1 MTYLLLAL
9 IGLLGGLSSGLFG
22 VGGGLVFVPLL
33 ILMKAY
39 DPHVA
44 IGTSLAIVVPTAIAA
59 LLKHSGAGM
68 VDWKVMPVIV
78 IFALL
83 GAWLGATLSLQIDSQ
98 LLKRIYAVFL
108 ILVALKIFFTK

>member
-9 IGLLGGLSSGLFG
+9 IGFLGGISSGLFG

-33 ILMKAY
+33 MLLRAF

-59 LLKHSGAGM
+59 LLKHSSAGM
-68 VDWKVMPVIV
+68 VDWKVVPVIV
-78 IFALL
+78 VFAFA
-83 GAWLGATLSLQIDSQ
+83 GAWLGASLSLQIDSQ

-108 ILVALKIFFTK
+108 VAVALKIFFTK